1 MAWGCRGPHPT
12 PTRSPM
18 TTIILVIDPDGWLEV
33 LSLLLLLLLRLL
45 RNRILPLLLFVLP
58 QLQETMA
65 QSRQEVCTA
74 LLQLSTGVR
83 NEEP

>member
-1 MAWGCRGPHPT
+1 
-12 PTRSPM
+12 M

-33 LSLLLLLLLRLL
+33 LSLLLLLLRML

>member
-1 MAWGCRGPHPT
+1 
-12 PTRSPM
+12 M

>member
-1 MAWGCRGPHPT
+1 
-12 PTRSPM
+12 M

-33 LSLLLLLLLRLL
+33 LSLLLLLLRLL